1 MVRGP
6 DCWITYHATLCLCG
20 AHSSVGG
27 AAQQNRG
34 CHVEM
39 LRSLN
44 ARLVEFVPQDKCVN
58 YCKLYN
64 ITNVSGFGSL

>member
-6 DCWITYHATLCLCG
+6 DCWMDAATLIMRHCVGLCG

-27 AAQQNRG
+27 AARQNRG
-34 CHVEM
+34 RHVEM

-44 ARLVEFVPQDKCVN
+44 ARLRRVRPTRQMCE
-58 YCKLYN
+58 L
-64 ITNVSGFGSL
+64 L

>member
-6 DCWITYHATLCLCG
+6 DCWMDAATLMRHCGGLCC

-27 AAQQNRG
+27 AAHQNRG

-44 ARLVEFVPQDKCVN
+44 ARLSWVRLTRQMCE
-58 YCKLYN
+58 L
-64 ITNVSGFGSL
+64 L